1 MVLRS
6 HQWSRQPCV
15 SAVKQEFHWRQA
27 LVPAHWLGLVE
38 EGARTPI
45 FKSGSQVSKSGGSPK
60 ATGQEWCMASC
71 LAAPAKNSFL
81 RILNALEDGLMPR
94 HQGKTASRW
103 WVTLQGRKELT
114 HEAEDLI
121 YTREPRQN
129 GWELAHYFN
138 WIFQCAEQVSRFA
151 LALLSEELFLS
162 AEGKEKEKPV
172 GSEEGLS
179 EVMQDDKASGLR
191 PRSLTESHVQVGA
204 VGVLGVPS
212 AELRCWVTAP
222 PHRQA
227 HTGQPAAA
235 LECED
240 LQLPL
245 SSCVGIWSVSEQNRG
260 AASP

>member
-1 MVLRS
+1 MVWCLHLIECLNTPCTVLRS
-6 HQWSRQPCV
+6 RQWSRQPCV
-15 SAVKQEFHWRQA
+15 SAVKQEFRWRQA
-27 LVPAHWLGLVE
+27 LVPSHWLGLVE

-60 ATGQEWCMASC
+60 ATGQKWCMASC

-81 RILNALEDGLMPR
+81 RILNALEDSLMPR

-114 HEAEDLI
+114 HEPEDLI

-162 AEGKEKEKPV
+162 AEGKERKKPV
-172 GSEEGLS
+172 
-179 EVMQDDKASGLR
+179 K
-191 PRSLTESHVQVGA
+191 
-204 VGVLGVPS
+204 
-212 AELRCWVTAP
+212 
-222 PHRQA
+222 
-227 HTGQPAAA
+227 
-235 LECED
+235 
-240 LQLPL
+240 
-245 SSCVGIWSVSEQNRG
+245 RG
-260 AASP
+260 CQK